1 LLSRSL
7 IQQSNDFFERQKFVM
22 HDLVNDLAIVV
33 SWNCCG
39 RLECGGDICRSVRH
53 LSYNQDEYDSFHKFE
68 SFYDLKC
75 LRSIIPVGPIKVVD
89 DLLPTLK
96 CLRVLC
102 LSKYENINMLPNSIG
117 SLVVLRYLDISD
129 TAIKR
134 LPDTICNLYN
144 LQTLILCSCKNLIE
158 LPVLIGNLINLRHLD
173 ISETSIKEL
182 PMQIVRL
189 ESLRTLT
196 CFVVGKIHV
205 GLSIKE
211 LRKFPHL
218 QGKLTITNLHNVN
231 DTMEAYDADLKIKEH
246 IEELVL
252 EWGKQAED
260 SQTEK
265 DVLDALR
272 PSINLRKLDINLY
285 WGTNFP
291 SWLGDSLFSNMVSVW
306 ITNCS
311 YCMTLPP
318 LGKLP
323 SLKDLVISDMTML
336 ETIGPEFYGMTGGS
350 SNSSFQPFPS
360 LETLHFQNMP
370 NLKEWLPVE
379 GNTVPFASLKS
390 LELDNCPELRGHFLS
405 LLSCIKEIKILSCDH
420 LLATPVTLHSLSS
433 INRINIDGDFDSEW
447 SLLASDSPCLL
458 QYVSIWNCSM
468 LRSLPKM

>member
-1 LLSRSL
+1 
-7 IQQSNDFFERQKFVM
+7 
-22 HDLVNDLAIVV
+22 
-33 SWNCCG
+33 
-39 RLECGGDICRSVRH
+39 
-53 LSYNQDEYDSFHKFE
+53 
-68 SFYDLKC
+68 
-75 LRSIIPVGPIKVVD
+75 
-89 DLLPTLK
+89 
-96 CLRVLC
+96 
-102 LSKYENINMLPNSIG
+102 MLPNSIG

-129 TAIKR
+129 TGIKR

-158 LPVLIGNLINLRHLD
+158 LPVHIGNLINLRHLD
-173 ISETSIKEL
+173 ISETNIKEL

-189 ESLRTLT
+189 ESLWTLT

-218 QGKLTITNLHNVN
+218 QGKLTIMNLHNVN
-231 DTMEAYDADLKIKEH
+231 DAMEEYDADLKSKEH

-252 EWGKQAED
+252 ERGKLAED
-260 SQTEK
+260 SQIEK
-265 DVLDALR
+265 DVLNALR
-272 PSINLRKLDINLY
+272 SSINLRKLDINLY
-285 WGTNFP
+285 GGTSFP
-291 SWLGDSLFSNMVSVW
+291 SWLGDSLFSNMVFVR

-311 YCMTLPP
+311 YCMTLPAM
-318 LGKLP
+318 GKLP
-323 SLKDLVISDMTML
+323 SLKDLVIFDMRML

-370 NLKEWLPVE
+370 NLKE
-379 GNTVPFASLKS
+379 
-390 LELDNCPELRGHFLS
+390 LDNCPELRGHFLS
-405 LLSCIKEIKILSCDH
+405 LLSCVKEIKILSCDH
-420 LLATPVTLHSLSS
+420 LLATPVTLHSLCS

-468 LRSLPKM
+468 LQSLPKM

>member
-1 LLSRSL
+1 
-7 IQQSNDFFERQKFVM
+7 M
-22 HDLVNDLAIVV
+22 
-33 SWNCCG
+33 
-39 RLECGGDICRSVRH
+39 
-53 LSYNQDEYDSFHKFE
+53 SYNQDEYDSFHKFE

-291 SWLGDSLFSNMVSVW
+291 SWLGDSLFSNMVSV
-306 ITNCS
+306 
-311 YCMTLPP
+311 
-318 LGKLP
+318 
-323 SLKDLVISDMTML
+323 
-336 ETIGPEFYGMTGGS
+336 
-350 SNSSFQPFPS
+350 
-360 LETLHFQNMP
+360 
-370 NLKEWLPVE
+370 
-379 GNTVPFASLKS
+379 
-390 LELDNCPELRGHFLS
+390 
-405 LLSCIKEIKILSCDH
+405 
-420 LLATPVTLHSLSS
+420 
-433 INRINIDGDFDSEW
+433 
-447 SLLASDSPCLL
+447 
-458 QYVSIWNCSM
+458 
-468 LRSLPKM
+468 